1 MTAGPRASLRPL
13 PRFDEAPAERTLMAK
28 AEPPAARGRHQPEG
42 SEVMSNPS
50 KPKKHPAGAA
60 RFSRRQVVGAA
71 AGASALAA
79 MGGIVPVAAR
89 ANTGLVALVHT
100 QAAGDNGPIDSMIG
114 KLGRLS
120 GERGFE
126 KRAIYA
132 QDAATFETV
141 LRTLGDAGATHVAAT
156 FPVIAEAFKAVAPSY
171 PDTRWIHIFGDP
183 LDPPIPNLVTVSYDY
198 YLGCYLSGIF
208 AANVSQTGRIGY
220 IGGISIPP
228 LNADF
233 NALKA
238 GVHAVNPDATVTAA
252 FAGSFQDPAKGY
264 EIAGQ
269 MFLDGIDYIQT
280 DSAATDGGIIQAA
293 NEAPGRMVSALD
305 PAQYALGPASVIGIV
320 SLDFG
325 QSLYNEL
332 GEALEPGWTGGRH
345 VPTGLGTGVIDFILS
360 PLYQEQVP
368 FDTSI

>member
-1 MTAGPRASLRPL
+1 MSRNRNKPTNQL
-13 PRFDEAPAERTLMAK
+13 P
-28 AEPPAARGRHQPEG
+28 G
-42 SEVMSNPS
+42 S
-50 KPKKHPAGAA
+50 KPL
-60 RFSRRQVVGAA
+60 SRRRLLGAA
-71 AGASALAA
+71 AGASVLAGA
-79 MGGIVPVAAR
+79 GGIVPAPAR

-114 KLGRLS
+114 KLGQLS
-120 GERGFE
+120 EERGFE
-126 KRAIYA
+126 KRTIYA

-156 FPVIAEAFKAVAPSY
+156 FPVIAEAFKAVAPAY
-171 PDTRWIHIFGDP
+171 PETRWIHIFGDP
-183 LDPPIPNLVTVSYDY
+183 IEPPVPNLVTVSYDY

-208 AANVSQTGRIGY
+208 AANVSRTGRIGY

-238 GVHAVNPDATVTAA
+238 GVRSVNPDATVTAA

-305 PAQYALGPASVIGIV
+305 PAQYSLGPASVIGIV

-325 QSLYNEL
+325 QSLYNEVS
-332 GEALEPGWTGGRH
+332 EALEPDWTGGRH

-360 PLYQEQVP
+360 PLYQEQGPSELAARAMEAWPRVEAARTGILDGSIEVP

>member
-1 MTAGPRASLRPL
+1 M
-13 PRFDEAPAERTLMAK
+13 
-28 AEPPAARGRHQPEG
+28 
-42 SEVMSNPS
+42 
-50 KPKKHPAGAA
+50 
-60 RFSRRQVVGAA
+60 
-71 AGASALAA
+71 
-79 MGGIVPVAAR
+79 
-89 ANTGLVALVHT
+89 
-100 QAAGDNGPIDSMIG
+100 
-114 KLGRLS
+114 
-120 GERGFE
+120 
-126 KRAIYA
+126 
-132 QDAATFETV
+132 
-141 LRTLGDAGATHVAAT
+141 
-156 FPVIAEAFKAVAPSY
+156 
-171 PDTRWIHIFGDP
+171 
-183 LDPPIPNLVTVSYDY
+183 
-198 YLGCYLSGIF
+198 
-208 AANVSQTGRIGY
+208 SQTGKIGY

-238 GVHAVNPDATVTAA
+238 GVHSVNPDATVTAA

-332 GEALEPGWTGGRH
+332 GEALEPNWTGGRH

-360 PLYQEQVP
+360 PLYQEQGPSELAARAMEAWPRVEAARVGILDGSIEVP